1 LPSPN
6 PELRIHPDGFVHVLL
21 ETHLVVVN
29 QFNMLIK
36 TLLYGRNLS
45 VCFVVVRV
53 RDDRRVRVVVVVDRH
68 GVARGNAVTGSDKS
82 DDGSALNA
90 SAGPEACPDRVPTE
104 LAALGDACLDG
115 VPTGLDALGEGVQ
128 PKACPDRVP
137 TGLAGDAAEGSLLRP
152 GFN

>member
-1 LPSPN
+1 
-6 PELRIHPDGFVHVLL
+6 
-21 ETHLVVVN
+21 
-29 QFNMLIK
+29 M
-36 TLLYGRNLS
+36 
-45 VCFVVVRV
+45 
-53 RDDRRVRVVVVVDRH
+53 
-68 GVARGNAVTGSDKS
+68 
-82 DDGSALNA
+82 NA
-90 SAGPEACPDRVPTE
+90 SAGPKACPDGVPTE

>member
-1 LPSPN
+1 
-6 PELRIHPDGFVHVLL
+6 
-21 ETHLVVVN
+21 
-29 QFNMLIK
+29 M
-36 TLLYGRNLS
+36 
-45 VCFVVVRV
+45 
-53 RDDRRVRVVVVVDRH
+53 
-68 GVARGNAVTGSDKS
+68 
-82 DDGSALNA
+82 NA

-152 GFN
+152 GSPRPN